1 MELELNA
8 RVAVGESSKVFEL
21 SLSKDYVSHWGM
33 VQAVR
38 ELIQN
43 ALDSDSPF
51 EYEFEETEEGERCLR
66 LISQFTTLPPSTLL
80 LGTTSKAGADD
91 KIGSFGE
98 GYKIAMLVLTRLG
111 HEVQFKNGDRLWRP
125 KFRYSKKYETEVLV
139 IETFPLQHNRGLTV
153 EVHGLS
159 EDDERDIRASCLKM
173 QPAIGEVISTR
184 YGDIL
189 LDKPGVLYVGGLY
202 ICDVDMKYGYNILP
216 AHITLE
222 RDRQTVNNWDLQGM
236 TLECWLDTGRTNQI
250 AAMIEDEVRDV
261 AHAEYGLPDL
271 VKEACYQQFV
281 EKNPGK
287 IVARSQSE
295 LNKMIEAGMT
305 NTVYLGG
312 AYGYAVSQSDSY
324 KARKQEIVEDS
335 PTVVLRQWLTRNQ
348 SEMSAVA
355 ITNFDRLIEKSKAW
369 KF

>member
-66 LISQFTTLPPSTLL
+66 LISRFTTLPPSTLL

-139 IETFPLQHNRGLTV
+139 IEAFPLQHNRGLTV

-173 QPAIGEVISTR
+173 QPVDR
-184 YGDIL
+184 RGDQHAL
-189 LDKPGVLYVGGLY
+189 WRH
-202 ICDVDMKYGYNILP
+202 P
-216 AHITLE
+216 AGQAGRALRRRTLHL
-222 RDRQTVNNWDLQGM
+222 RRGH
-236 TLECWLDTGRTNQI
+236 
-250 AAMIEDEVRDV
+250 EVRLQHSAC
-261 AHAEYGLPDL
+261 AH
-271 VKEACYQQFV
+271 
-281 EKNPGK
+281 NPG
-287 IVARSQSE
+287 ARPADGEQ
-295 LNKMIEAGMT
+295 LGLAGHDAA
-305 NTVYLGG
+305 VLAGHRAHQPDCRDDRGRG
-312 AYGYAVSQSDSY
+312 A
-324 KARKQEIVEDS
+324 
-335 PTVVLRQWLTRNQ
+335 
-348 SEMSAVA
+348 
-355 ITNFDRLIEKSKAW
+355 
-369 KF
+369 